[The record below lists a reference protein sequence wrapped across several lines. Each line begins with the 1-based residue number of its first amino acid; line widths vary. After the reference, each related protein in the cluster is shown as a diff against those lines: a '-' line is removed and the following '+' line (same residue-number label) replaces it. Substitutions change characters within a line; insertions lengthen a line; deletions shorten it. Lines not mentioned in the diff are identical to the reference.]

1 MSGTGLK
8 NRQMIIVLG
17 ETAMKHLVLAAEAS
31 EKGDSNSQGEN
42 VRKAV
47 EIIGELHSA
56 VDTSVGTEGAL
67 NLQKLYRFMQEQLII
82 AEEKN
87 DMLSVREIA
96 GLLGELNRSWGAL
109 TC

>member
-1 MSGTGLK
+1 MSTVSLK

-31 EKGDSNSQGEN
+31 DKGDAILQGEN
-42 VRKAV
+42 VQKAV
-47 EIIGELHSA
+47 EIIDELHSA
-56 VDTSVGTEGAL
+56 VDSSVGTEGAL
-67 NLQKLYRFMQEQLII
+67 NLQKLYRFMQEQLVI
-82 AEEKN
+82 AGRKN

-96 GLLGELNRSWGAL
+96 GLLGELNRSWSVV